1 MRCYRIKCW
10 ESFVYSF
17 VKSKLFFKIIVF
29 IVDLAIRIS
38 RRDLLN
44 EMGFVVSLSKS
55 LKAIYY

>member
-1 MRCYRIKCW
+1 M
-10 ESFVYSF
+10 YSF
-17 VKSKLFFKIIVF
+17 VKNKLFLKIIVC

-44 EMGFVVSLSKS
+44 EMGFIISLSKS